1 VTSSVKTKGL
11 DDMFFWLVLIDYF
24 AVTST
29 VKIKVV
35 EVKFFFFFFFFFAV
49 TSSVKIKVVDV
60 KFLFYF
66 FAVTSSVKIK
76 VLDVPEM
83 AQAGHNVHLTC
94 DYDLERQ
101 SLYQVTFLLTFLGKI
116 SRNFY
121 M

>member
-1 VTSSVKTKGL
+1 VTT
-11 DDMFFWLVLIDYF
+11 
-24 AVTST
+24 
-29 VKIKVV
+29 
-35 EVKFFFFFFFFFAV
+35 
-49 TSSVKIKVVDV
+49 SVKIKVVDV

-101 SLYQVTFLLTFLGKI
+101 SLYQVTFLLKLFMEY
-116 SRNFY
+116 F
-121 M
+121 

>member
-1 VTSSVKTKGL
+1 
-11 DDMFFWLVLIDYF
+11 MIWFFWLVLIDYF
-24 AVTST
+24 SVTST
-29 VKIKVV
+29 IKIKVL
-35 EVKFFFFFFFFFAV
+35 EVKFFFIEYFPV
-49 TSSVKIKVVDV
+49 TTSVKIKVVDV
-60 KFLFYF
+60 KFFVCF

-101 SLYQVTFLLTFLGKI
+101 SLYQVTFLLKFFYGKI
-116 SRNFY
+116 YRNFY